1 MGGHGGGSSRPWQS
15 AGYVNECLRRGPSHT
30 WAQEHSPPSP
40 DTSARVYGSNW
51 ESCRDRR
58 LHGQVT
64 MQVNGAM
71 LLGRAVPRSWEAS
84 GLRHKM
90 LGVEQGVLQSHD
102 TRRGTSV

>member
-1 MGGHGGGSSRPWQS
+1 MNVCVEDLPTLGHRSI
-15 AGYVNECLRRGPSHT
+15 LRR
-30 WAQEHSPPSP
+30 AQ
-40 DTSARVYGSNW
+40 TRLRGLYGSNW

>member
-1 MGGHGGGSSRPWQS
+1 
-15 AGYVNECLRRGPSHT
+15 
-30 WAQEHSPPSP
+30 
-40 DTSARVYGSNW
+40 
-51 ESCRDRR
+51 
-58 LHGQVT
+58 